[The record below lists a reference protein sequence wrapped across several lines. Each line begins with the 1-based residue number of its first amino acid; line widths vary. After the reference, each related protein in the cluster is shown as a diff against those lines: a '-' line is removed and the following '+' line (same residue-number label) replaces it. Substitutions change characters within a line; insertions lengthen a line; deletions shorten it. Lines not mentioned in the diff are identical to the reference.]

1 MPSNGKRILAEVGA
15 GALAQGVG
23 AWNSGA
29 TVYWNGIGKVFKFAF
44 NDIYRIDGVSLSI
57 DNNDTYALEYST
69 DDRIWSALFSVGANL
84 GEIGWGMDTMSTV
97 ATDPEYIPLIAFSPV
112 QARYVRIA
120 AVQGD
125 NSYAIGEVAFLGTR
139 VEQQPPFP
147 PASVPE
153 PGMLA
158 LLAAAIASAKALRK
172 LRLRALASRSCWALV
187 SWIRRRAC
195 SSKGRSS
202 FWLNH
207 RASIAA

>member
-1 MPSNGKRILAEVGA
+1 MKKL
-15 GALAQGVG
+15 ALATALALSATLANAAPINTVVSTVG
-23 AWNSGA
+23 NGFNGSLTRLNDGTFPGEGTAWNSGA

-44 NDIYRIDGVSLSI
+44 NDLYRIDGVSLSI

-69 DDRIWSALFSVGANL
+69 DDRNWSALFSVGANL

-158 LLAAAIASAKALRK
+158 LLAAALGAGALT
-172 LRLRALASRSCWALV
+172 
-187 SWIRRRAC
+187 RRRR
-195 SSKGRSS
+195 G
-202 FWLNH
+202 N
-207 RASIAA
+207 

>member
-1 MPSNGKRILAEVGA
+1 MKKL
-15 GALAQGVG
+15 ALATALALSATLANAAPINTVVSTVG
-23 AWNSGA
+23 NGFSGSLARLNDGTFPGEGTAWNSGA

-44 NDIYRIDGVSLSI
+44 NDLYRIDGVSLSI

-69 DDRIWSALFSVGANL
+69 DDRNWSALFTVGANL

-158 LLAAAIASAKALRK
+158 LLAAALGAGALT
-172 LRLRALASRSCWALV
+172 
-187 SWIRRRAC
+187 RRRR
-195 SSKGRSS
+195 G
-202 FWLNH
+202 N
-207 RASIAA
+207 

>member
-1 MPSNGKRILAEVGA
+1 MKKL
-15 GALAQGVG
+15 ALAAALALSATLANAAPITTVVSTVG
-23 AWNSGA
+23 NGFSGSLARLNDGTFPGEGTAWNSGA
-29 TVYWNGIGKVFKFAF
+29 TVYWNGIGKVFTLAF
-44 NDIYRIDGVSLSI
+44 NDLYRIDGVSLSI

-69 DDRIWSALFSVGANL
+69 DDRNWSALFSVGANL

-139 VEQQPPFP
+139 VEQQPPLP

-158 LLAAAIASAKALRK
+158 LLAAALGAGALT
-172 LRLRALASRSCWALV
+172 
-187 SWIRRRAC
+187 RRRR
-195 SSKGRSS
+195 G
-202 FWLNH
+202 N
-207 RASIAA
+207 

>member
-1 MPSNGKRILAEVGA
+1 MKKL
-15 GALAQGVG
+15 ALAAALALSATLANAAPITSVVSTNGNG
-23 AWNSGA
+23 FNGSLTRLNDGTFPGEGTAWNSGA
-29 TVYWNGIGKVFKFAF
+29 TVYWNGVGKVFKFAF
-44 NDIYRIDGVSLSI
+44 DDLYRIDGVSLSI

-158 LLAAAIASAKALRK
+158 LLAAALGAGALT
-172 LRLRALASRSCWALV
+172 
-187 SWIRRRAC
+187 RRRR
-195 SSKGRSS
+195 G
-202 FWLNH
+202 N
-207 RASIAA
+207 

>member
-1 MPSNGKRILAEVGA
+1 MKKL
-15 GALAQGVG
+15 ALATALALSATLANAAPINTVVSTVG
-23 AWNSGA
+23 NGFNGSLTRLNDGTFPGEGTAWNSGA

-44 NDIYRIDGVSLSI
+44 NDLYRIDGVSLSI

-69 DDRIWSALFSVGANL
+69 DDRNWSALFSVGANL

-153 PGMLA
+153 TGMLA
-158 LLAAAIASAKALRK
+158 LLAAALGAGALT
-172 LRLRALASRSCWALV
+172 
-187 SWIRRRAC
+187 RRRR
-195 SSKGRSS
+195 G
-202 FWLNH
+202 N
-207 RASIAA
+207 